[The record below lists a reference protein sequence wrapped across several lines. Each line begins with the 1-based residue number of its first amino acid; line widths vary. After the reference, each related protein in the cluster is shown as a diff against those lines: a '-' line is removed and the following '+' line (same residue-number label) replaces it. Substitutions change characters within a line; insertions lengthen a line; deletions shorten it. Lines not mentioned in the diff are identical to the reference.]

1 MRSRSPW
8 LFPPPFWRH
17 FFKFYA
23 QYFIHDLPGLVPSW
37 IKSKWRNKKVE
48 GLLKARSPV
57 CSPKVRDGE
66 VSDCEIGSFSGSVH
80 PLIGTLLNYDG
91 DNNATTTL
99 KSNRFSYQNNNSP
112 RASRLFVHF
121 YAVPARL
128 LREMTKF
135 KSFLRTGTARR

>member
-1 MRSRSPW
+1 M
-8 LFPPPFWRH
+8 
-17 FFKFYA
+17 
-23 QYFIHDLPGLVPSW
+23 
-37 IKSKWRNKKVE
+37 
-48 GLLKARSPV
+48 
-57 CSPKVRDGE
+57 RDGE
-66 VSDCEIGSFSGSVH
+66 VSDCEIGSFSASVN

-91 DNNATTTL
+91 D
-99 KSNRFSYQNNNSP
+99 SNDNVKKQYRFSYQNNDSP